1 MLARRVRR
9 RAAVV
14 VVACDTRCCRVAPD
28 CTHVSYSIIKQAV
41 ELDKSD
47 SDIHRWY
54 MTSVP
59 LLLPLPALPPLTVA
73 SPECSWCSGRGRGR
87 CGNILNGLSAFI
99 STKESIANSYRIRSH
114 WEDAI
119 SVNPEDATAKALL
132 GRCACRAVLRC
143 LRRRCSH
150 SARQHTSHRGVRGRI
165 PQLDQA

>member
-14 VVACDTRCCRVAPD
+14 VVAFDTRGCRVVTH

-54 MTSVP
+54 VVSTY
-59 LLLPLPALPPLTVA
+59 LLLPLPTLPPLTFA

-99 STKESIANSYRIRSH
+99 STKE
-114 WEDAI
+114 
-119 SVNPEDATAKALL
+119 
-132 GRCACRAVLRC
+132 
-143 LRRRCSH
+143 
-150 SARQHTSHRGVRGRI
+150 
-165 PQLDQA
+165 